1 METAYLLLGTNLGD
15 RAHHLTHARR
25 LLDEIGTVSRV
36 SQVYVTA
43 AWGLTD
49 QPDFFNQA
57 LEISTALEPGDLL
70 TKLRSI
76 EKKVG
81 RTDAV
86 RWGPRILDID
96 ILFYGNKT
104 IATELLTIPHPR
116 MHERRFALV
125 PMHALQPDL
134 TDPMSGKTITELLA
148 DCKDPLPVRLADL

>member
-25 LLDEIGTVSRV
+25 LLGEIGAVSRL
-36 SQVYVTA
+36 SPVYVTA

-57 LEISTALEPGDLL
+57 VEITTELEPVYLL
-70 TKLRSI
+70 AKLRSI
-76 EKKVG
+76 EKEVG

-104 IATELLTIPHPR
+104 IATDLLTIPHPR

-125 PMHALQPDL
+125 PMHAIQPDL
-134 TDPMSGKTITELLA
+134 TDPKSGKTITDLLA
-148 DCKDPLPVRLADL
+148 ECKDPLPVRLADL